1 MKPDVLIVGGG
12 VVGAACARAL
22 AEAGVSVTLLE
33 AAGLGGVA
41 TAAAMGHLVALDGC
55 TAELELC
62 RRGLQHWK
70 ELAANMSPTVGARL
84 ELEPC
89 GTLWVASG
97 EEEWALVAPRCE
109 AYRAAGIEAELLD
122 ARALRGAEPCLSPR
136 MAGAMR
142 VPGDAV
148 IYPPAGARLMADA
161 AREAGACIQLD
172 SPVAALES
180 DGVRLANGSRLS
192 AGAVVLAAGCASKT
206 LLPSLPLVKRKGH
219 LAITDR
225 APGFLHHQLVELGYL
240 KSAHGSNGDSVAFN
254 LQPRIT
260 GQVLLG
266 SSRQLGDEEID
277 LRPAL
282 LARMIRRALDF
293 VPDLAQLPVIRAW
306 TGFRP
311 TTPDKR
317 PLIGPVPGRAGLFL
331 ATGHE
336 GLGITTAPATAEILV
351 SQILSHPCPMDTAPF
366 SPARFPELAHA

>member
-1 MKPDVLIVGGG
+1 MRPDVLIVGGG

-22 AEAGVSVTLLE
+22 AEAGASVALLE

-55 TAELELC
+55 PAELALC
-62 RRGLQHWK
+62 RRGLHHWK
-70 ELAANMSPTVGARL
+70 ALAANLEPAARARL

-89 GTLWVASG
+89 GTLWVASD

-109 AYRAAGIEAELLD
+109 AYCAAGIAAELLD
-122 ARALRGAEPCLSPR
+122 GRTLRKVEPCLSPR
-136 MAGAMR
+136 MVGAMH

-161 AREAGACIQLD
+161 ARDAGACIQLD
-172 SPVAALES
+172 SPVAALEA
-180 DGVRLANGSRLS
+180 DGVRLVNGSRLS

-206 LLPSLPLVKRKGH
+206 LLPAIPLVKRKGH
-219 LAITDR
+219 LAITGR
-225 APGFLHHQLVELGYL
+225 APGFLRHQLVELGYL
-240 KSAHGSNGDSVAFN
+240 KSAHGGEAESVAFN

-266 SSRQLGDEEID
+266 SSRQLGDEETD

-351 SQILSHPCPMDTAPF
+351 SQILGHPYPFDTTPF
-366 SPARFPELAHA
+366 SPSRFPELAHA